1 MLYTILISV
10 VFIAEIIIT
19 VYVIQNLLRLDRII
33 IDLDEKITSAKPGL
47 KDICDLSRKISEQIS
62 ELTQMYAD
70 KIKEKQEDATI
81 RFIIKILTSV
91 LLWKLNIKLINKIRR
106 SKALKIIGKGL
117 KLIEIIV

>member
-19 VYVIQNLLRLDRII
+19 VYVIQNLLRFDRFII
-33 IDLDEKITSAKPGL
+33 NFDKKLISAKPEI
-47 KDICDLSRKISEQIS
+47 KDICDLSRKISEQII
-62 ELTQMYAD
+62 ELTQMYTD

-106 SKALKIIGKGL
+106 SKAFKIIGKGL